1 MAKKPTRSLR
11 PLVLLLPLLVA
22 ALLLFMGWSW
32 LKSYT
37 RHGQAVRIPD
47 LTGLSLAEA
56 DALLGERGLDV
67 MVIDSVYSD
76 EAPKG
81 TVVDQDPD
89 QGLDVKPGR
98 KIYIVLNA
106 TQPKML
112 NMPHL
117 VDLSKRQAIS
127 VLDIIGLKVKDLRYR
142 PDACVDCVLE
152 QLYQGA
158 PIAPETRIRRG
169 EAVTLVLGS
178 GLSGERVPVPD
189 MTGLTL
195 AELAAVLNMA
205 SLNVGVVAECRGCN
219 TSVDSALA
227 RVYRQS
233 PAPGTNSWIAM
244 GGLIDV
250 WLNADTTGL
259 RPKAR
264 PNDTLT
270 IENDQDGANAY

>member
-1 MAKKPTRSLR
+1 MARKRSLSFLLP
-11 PLVLLLPLLVA
+11 PLVAGV
-22 ALLLFMGWSW
+22 LLFAGWYW
-32 LKSYT
+32 MKGYT

-47 LTGLSLAEA
+47 LAGLALNEA
-56 DALLGERGLDV
+56 RDLLRSRGLEI

-81 TVVDQDPD
+81 TVVDQDPNK
-89 QGLDVKPGR
+89 GLDVKPGR
-98 KIYIVLNA
+98 KVYVVLNA
-106 TQPKML
+106 MQPKML

-127 VLDIIGLKVKDLRYR
+127 VLEIVGLKVKDLRYK

-152 QLYQGA
+152 QLYEGA
-158 PIAPETRIRRG
+158 PIAPDARIRRG

-195 AELAAVLNMA
+195 AELGAVLNMA
-205 SLNVGVVAECRGCN
+205 SLNMGVVAECRGCN
-219 TSVDSALA
+219 TSGDSAFA

-233 PAPGTNSWIAM
+233 PTPGPNNWIPM
-244 GGLIDV
+244 GGLIDI
-250 WLNADTTGL
+250 WLTADTAGL
-259 RPKAR
+259 RPER
-264 PNDTLT
+264 PPGDTLS
-270 IENDQDGANAY
+270 IDQDQDGANGH